1 MATTNI
7 SALLLGELQSLCT
20 EARRKH
26 PDIKEAAER
35 VIVILRGIKT
45 TTATFEEIAQ
55 ELSKSDEVIRPFV
68 LACRS
73 NNQRLISIAMHC
85 LQQLVSR
92 QAISPGSISETLTT
106 LTHVSAQGVVDVQ
119 VKVLQMVL
127 PLVTIYGDS
136 VCGETLVEAFALCL
150 ALQRSRDPVVSN
162 TAAAI
167 LRQVVVAVFDRVVA
181 EDRKLGLPGTSE
193 QDLTRKSAKDA
204 YFVLQDL
211 CLLVSD
217 AEPIFIRIDHAV
229 DKRLVLELIESV
241 LTNHSAVVAGH
252 SAMAQTLR
260 ERLAPF
266 IVNFFAERAS
276 FSLAVRCIRIAWLF
290 VRDLHRDLTAECE
303 IILSVFSRLLDS
315 GATTVSSGK
324 RRASL
329 STKSTASNGF
339 PLFYRVLAL
348 EVVRDLLENAPLL
361 HQLYTQYDGRV
372 IDESAGKEE
381 DCHVILDLI
390 SAVCRVVIERANLRP
405 ALGGS
410 SIPSALPEN
419 TLSAGDSGS
428 TDMLGHQIG
437 ANTCRMRLEMYKL
450 LDKQEPPNVPDT
462 YMFYLAASA
471 IISFSE
477 GLVGDI
483 LPQCTEHI
491 SCPTQH
497 SGSRR
502 PIEVS
507 APVLGKV
514 IAEPG
519 AVGSFVKH
527 SWAAVFPVYE
537 FIAGVRFDDL
547 LFARMLESARQLVET
562 AGALGLV
569 EARDSMLA
577 LLCRGCLP
585 TTTQASSEVVVPNS
599 RQVQCLRAVISCT
612 LFLASTLRPAWYMVL
627 ATVQQVEEALFQSR
641 RRLAASTPNIG
652 SDDSGGSSDFKFVRD
667 EFARLLGFV
676 RVLNGEAVLW
686 MIRGLRVLGSDLSG
700 IVADLDEVEEMR
712 RLRQLALGSTP
723 GLQQRGNT
731 LDRPTFAIEELR
743 GFAVSN
749 IDLLMG
755 AASGDGDIG
764 QQAWTAIID
773 HLLATATSTQAISAI
788 RTQACEAV
796 SDVVLAAMDLVTQA
810 DTLSAN
816 FQAMVESGSAQVR
829 ILRPLSQM
837 MGGEHSV
844 AVRKLTL
851 DTLHRVLQASGH
863 SITFAWDVVFDI
875 IQSTVLGQDESGVL
889 MRCVFPCL
897 QLICTDYLAD
907 LSPGCLRRCISALL
921 VQFGGQQDLNIALTA
936 IGQAWALCDYFHGA
950 KTGDPAGSSELISTQ
965 LGGTSEEAVFDELWR
980 EDLVAGT
987 TRSQQVL
994 WLLVLHALAQLGRD
1008 SRAEVRLGAI
1018 QTLFRAVDMHGP
1030 SSFDEWV
1037 WDGAVWAVILPLS
1050 QYALTQRAHV
1060 LNVMR
1065 SELPQ
1070 PETDNGSGM
1079 VAEDPQ
1085 RLLTKQWDETVAAA
1099 MLGAAKTWAYESV
1112 WKIGISDEAWRRVWE
1127 MTRAMFIGSTDAAE
1141 WQLRTKDSVAGALAS
1156 ARALASLLTSDS
1168 SSESW
1173 RTAWEAWVA
1182 MGLGATLI
1190 PPNALAEIN
1199 IDDDDNVVMSQ
1210 EVLCAVLEL
1219 CPPIVSGLR
1228 SKSGLV
1234 VDDCDALLSV
1244 VRQILVFA
1252 DAPMYSPDSA
1262 EMSRLQSLALDAVA
1276 RALDSDS
1283 DIVAARVVDELAALS
1298 VLPYAL
1304 KHKRHEC
1311 VLMSDSAVVGA
1322 AGRMYLEESRYIERL
1337 EVLAGQTDKSPK
1349 RRHGRSRRTVAL
1361 TFEALGRAAVGRLGA
1376 ALCDD
1381 QVLALRVLE
1390 SGAWLSAVV
1399 AMGLHLI
1406 QSDDSESWFVR
1417 TVPIAMSRLP
1427 SGPALDAAWMAIGS
1441 VVALRMNRP
1450 ERDSLLLVK
1459 QGVLDAVAECSVES
1473 SATCPKEYWSMLL
1486 DAIEEGIVSDEDGL
1500 AMASLGW
1507 LERLCSID
1515 CSVPEWVAASAAQ
1528 RLVRRTQAIVD
1539 SYVADRTLF
1548 GHRSPLPLQRT
1559 LLLRR
1564 VLQGLA
1570 QLQSKGLDP
1579 VRGGSAA
1586 HIVAVFEC
1594 LIGLVAESTADLQ
1607 TARALQ
1613 KCLRRVA
1620 DEALSG

>member
-1 MATTNI
+1 MATANI

-45 TTATFEEIAQ
+45 TTSFEEIAQ

-92 QAISPGSISETLTT
+92 QAISPGSVRETLTT

-181 EDRKLGLPGTSE
+181 EDQELGLSGTGE

-211 CLLVSD
+211 CLLASD
-217 AEPIFIRIDHAV
+217 AEPIFIRVDQAV
-229 DKRLVLELIESV
+229 DKRVVLELIESV
-241 LTNHSAVVAGH
+241 LTNHSRVVARH

-276 FSLAVRCIRIAWLF
+276 FSLAVRSIRIAWLF
-290 VRDLHRDLTAECE
+290 VRDLHRDLSAECE
-303 IILSVFSRLLDS
+303 IILSVFSRLLGS
-315 GATTVSSGK
+315 GATTVGGSK
-324 RRASL
+324 RRASM

-361 HQLYTQYDGRV
+361 HQLYRQYDGRV
-372 IDESAGKEE
+372 VDESAGKEE

-390 SAVCRVVIERANLRP
+390 SAVCRVVIERGDLRS

-410 SIPSALPEN
+410 SIPSAISEQS
-419 TLSAGDSGS
+419 LSAGDGGS
-428 TDMLGHQIG
+428 TEMLGLQIG

-462 YMFYLAASA
+462 YMFYLATSA

-483 LPQCTEHI
+483 LPQCTKLI

-497 SGSRR
+497 PSRR
-502 PIEVS
+502 LPTEVS
-507 APVLGKV
+507 APVLGQV

-527 SWAAVFPVYE
+527 AWAAVFPVYE
-537 FIAGVRFDDL
+537 FIAGVRFDDT
-547 LFARMLESARQLVET
+547 LFARMLESARQLIET

-569 EARDSMLA
+569 EPRDTMLA

-585 TTTQASSEVVVPNS
+585 ATSETAVPNP

-612 LFLASTLRPAWYMVL
+612 LFLASTLGPAWYMVL
-627 ATVQQVEEALFQSR
+627 ATVQLVEESLYQNR
-641 RRLAASTPNIG
+641 GRLAAASTPNIG
-652 SDDSGGSSDFKFVRD
+652 SSDDSVGSSDLKSVRD
-667 EFARLLGFV
+667 DFARLLGFV
-676 RVLNGEAVLW
+676 RVLDGDAVLW
-686 MIRGLRVLGSDLSG
+686 MIRGLRVLGSDLSS
-700 IVADLDEVEEMR
+700 VVVELDEAEEMR
-712 RLRQLALGSTP
+712 RLRQLALSSTP
-723 GLQQRGNT
+723 VLNQQRGNT
-731 LDRPTFAIEELR
+731 LDRPTFGIEELR

-755 AASGDGDIG
+755 AAPKDTIG

-773 HLLATATSTQAISAI
+773 HLLATATSTLAISAI

-796 SDVVLAAMDLVTQA
+796 SDVVLAAMDLVTRA
-810 DTLSAN
+810 DTLSVN

-829 ILRPLSQM
+829 ILRPLSLM
-837 MGGEHSV
+837 MDGEHS
-844 AVRKLTL
+844 VRKLTL

-875 IQSTVLGQDESGVL
+875 IQSSVLGKDESGVL

-897 QLICTDYLAD
+897 QLICTDYLSD
-907 LSPGCLRRCISALL
+907 LSPNCLRRCISALL
-921 VQFGGQQDLNIALTA
+921 VQFGGQRDLNIALTA
-936 IGQAWALCDYFHGA
+936 IGQAWALCDYFHGSAA
-950 KTGDPAGSSELISTQ
+950 KLQADSSDLISTQ
-965 LGGTSEEAVFDELWR
+965 LEGSGEDAVFDELWR

-987 TRSQQVL
+987 KRLQQVL

-1008 SRAEVRLGAI
+1008 ARAEVRLGAI

-1050 QYALTQRAHV
+1050 QYTLTQRAHV
-1060 LNVMR
+1060 LNAMR
-1065 SELPQ
+1065 GELPL
-1070 PETDNGSGM
+1070 PEADNGSGM

-1112 WKIGISDEAWRRVWE
+1112 WLIGASGEAWRRVWQ
-1127 MTRAMFIGSTDAAE
+1127 MTRAMFIGSADASE
-1141 WQLRTKDSVAGALAS
+1141 WRLRTKDCVAGALAS
-1156 ARALASLLTSDS
+1156 ARALVSLLTAS
-1168 SSESW
+1168 SGPESW
-1173 RTAWEAWVA
+1173 RAAWEGWVA
-1182 MGLGATLI
+1182 MGLDATLI
-1190 PPNALAEIN
+1190 PTNAAAEIN

-1210 EVLCAVLEL
+1210 ETLCALLEL
-1219 CPPIVSGLR
+1219 CPSLMSGLH
-1228 SKSGLV
+1228 SSFGAG
-1234 VDDCDALLSV
+1234 DCDLLLSV
-1244 VRQILVFA
+1244 VRQVLVFA
-1252 DAPMYSPDSA
+1252 DAPIYSPDSA
-1262 EMSRLQSLALDAVA
+1262 EMSRLQTLALDNVA
-1276 RALDSDS
+1276 HALLNSDSDS
-1283 DIVAARVVDELAALS
+1283 VAARVVGELATLS

-1304 KHKRHEC
+1304 RLKRGES
-1311 VLMSDSAVVGA
+1311 VLMSDSAVVKA
-1322 AGRMYLEESRYIERL
+1322 AGCVYFDESRYIERL
-1337 EVLAGQTDKSPK
+1337 EVLAGQTTDMK
-1349 RRHGRSRRTVAL
+1349 RRHARGRRSVAP

-1381 QVLALRVLE
+1381 QALALRVLE
-1390 SGAWLSAVV
+1390 SGAWLSSVV

-1406 QSDDSESWFVR
+1406 QSDDAWFVR
-1417 TVPIAMSRLP
+1417 TVPFAMSRLP
-1427 SGPALDAAWMAIGS
+1427 SGPALDSAWMAIGS
-1441 VVALRMNRP
+1441 VVAL
-1450 ERDSLLLVK
+1450 
-1459 QGVLDAVAECSVES
+1459 
-1473 SATCPKEYWSMLL
+1473 
-1486 DAIEEGIVSDEDGL
+1486 
-1500 AMASLGW
+1500 
-1507 LERLCSID
+1507 
-1515 CSVPEWVAASAAQ
+1515 
-1528 RLVRRTQAIVD
+1528 
-1539 SYVADRTLF
+1539 
-1548 GHRSPLPLQRT
+1548 
-1559 LLLRR
+1559 
-1564 VLQGLA
+1564 
-1570 QLQSKGLDP
+1570 
-1579 VRGGSAA
+1579 
-1586 HIVAVFEC
+1586 
-1594 LIGLVAESTADLQ
+1594 
-1607 TARALQ
+1607 
-1613 KCLRRVA
+1613 
-1620 DEALSG
+1620 